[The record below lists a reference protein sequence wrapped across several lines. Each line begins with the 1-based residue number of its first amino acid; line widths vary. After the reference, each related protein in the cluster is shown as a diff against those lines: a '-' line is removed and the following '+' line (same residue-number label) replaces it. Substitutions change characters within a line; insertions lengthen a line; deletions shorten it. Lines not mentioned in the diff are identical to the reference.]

1 MLAGKPAKTTIT
13 AELSGVDTVVCC
25 GVTTVAAAPIITLCQ
40 ELVAEGFPPSTP
52 LMVYRDGRLAL
63 PIRSIGE
70 AAELEIGG
78 KGIGFTRRKR
88 AAAVVTASPV
98 RQNGEPTRL
107 ANQRGSSYMKPRT
120 NPLPRRYLSHGT
132 LIRIVV
138 EKLVGATRA
147 GEILHLHYA
156 GRPHA
161 YLAAPM
167 STLKSRAPFS
177 IIPKL
182 NLQTDA
188 LPLAGRASSQAFVIK
203 QKE

>member
-1 MLAGKPAKTTIT
+1 MLKQTKPAAIGVRRAPNAVNSVLNVGASEDTRSHTSRQELARVLAGKPAKTTIT

-88 AAAVVTASPV
+88 AAVVVTASPV
-98 RQNGEPTRL
+98 RQNGEPATGQP
-107 ANQRGSSYMKPRT
+107 AWPINGA
-120 NPLPRRYLSHGT
+120 RRS
-132 LIRIVV
+132 
-138 EKLVGATRA
+138 
-147 GEILHLHYA
+147 
-156 GRPHA
+156 
-161 YLAAPM
+161 
-167 STLKSRAPFS
+167 
-177 IIPKL
+177 
-182 NLQTDA
+182 
-188 LPLAGRASSQAFVIK
+188 
-203 QKE
+203 